1 MENLK
6 LYNSQV
12 EISLRLSKILMA
24 FNPISLT
31 IEKLI
36 CLDFL
41 VLNLSDFIPEQS
53 SLHPAIPR
61 RDSQLAITR
70 KTFTDAL
77 VLMKKY
83 KIVEENYT
91 RNGILFSVTDKTF
104 SFINSVQNEYVSKM
118 GHNIDVTKEI
128 FGSFNESELK
138 KLVGSKFGRLDKDGY
153 YESIY

>member
-1 MENLK
+1 MENLR

-12 EISLRLSKILMA
+12 EISLRLAKILMA
-24 FNPISLT
+24 FNPNGLT

-77 VLMKKY
+77 VLMK
-83 KIVEENYT
+83 
-91 RNGILFSVTDKTF
+91 
-104 SFINSVQNEYVSKM
+104 
-118 GHNIDVTKEI
+118 NIK
-128 FGSFNESELK
+128 
-138 KLVGSKFGRLDKDGY
+138 
-153 YESIY
+153 

>member
-24 FNPISLT
+24 FNPIGLT

-118 GHNIDVTKEI
+118 GHNINVAKEN

-138 KLVGSKFGRLDKDGY
+138 KLVGSKFGRLDKEGY
-153 YESIY
+153 YESIH